1 MKCFTMRIGAHVLFC
16 FAAALPVCGTVI
28 NFEAQAANTGG
39 NLTGIP
45 DSPLTIGIA
54 TFTGGELRDGEV
66 GLNADKTGV
75 YASEGLFGSGETNPL
90 VITFASPV
98 SDFSVFVANA
108 DGAGSYTVS
117 DNLGDSVTGLLASIG
132 ASGEDTFSLSGNGLT
147 KVDITSFDAD
157 SWNFA
162 IDNVTFATS
171 ISTPEPESLLLVGVG
186 VILLAA
192 IRYRQPRARYAV
204 SLSSA
209 PLAARDSRES
219 FRNSP
224 V

>member
-1 MKCFTMRIGAHVLFC
+1 MKRFIMKGCGHIFLC
-16 FAAALPVCGTVI
+16 FAAALPVCATVI

-54 TFTGGELRDGEV
+54 TFIGGELRDGEV

-75 YASEGLFGSGETNPL
+75 YASEGLFGSGETNPS

-117 DNLGDSVTGLLASIG
+117 DNLGDSVTRSLVSIG
-132 ASGEDTFSLSGNGLT
+132 ASGAATFSLSGNGLT

-162 IDNVTFATS
+162 IDNVTFAMS
-171 ISTPEPESLLLVGVG
+171 ISTPEPESLLLVGAV

-192 IRYRQPRARYAV
+192 IRYRQPRSRCVV

-219 FRNSP
+219 FRNRS